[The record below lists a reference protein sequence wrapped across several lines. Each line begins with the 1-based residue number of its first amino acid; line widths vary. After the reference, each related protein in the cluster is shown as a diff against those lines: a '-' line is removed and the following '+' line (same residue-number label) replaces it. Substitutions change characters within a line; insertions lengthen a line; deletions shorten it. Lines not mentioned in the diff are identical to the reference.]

1 MSLDSIN
8 KKRLVIRI
16 VLLCLI
22 VAFGF
27 GLYYIGKEHEVLIDN
42 KDVEI
47 AGKSYT
53 APEYMVLVVDGNEEK
68 SMEFYPDDR
77 DVVKVAGPSHTFK
90 LSVIN
95 EDTEQVIKTVERS
108 FNFGRTG
115 KLMISLPAILEN
127 APDVNLP
134 LPNLHSD
141 EEVEEAAP
149 AESAPEVPADGE
161 TPANS
166 DAPVAPALSD

>member
-53 APEYMVLVVDGNEEK
+53 APEYMVLVFDGDEDK

-77 DVVKVAGPSHTFK
+77 DVIKLAGPSHKIK
-90 LSVIN
+90 LSVVN
-95 EDTEQVIKTVERS
+95 EDTEEVIKTVERS
-108 FNFGRTG
+108 FNFGTTG
-115 KLMISLPAILEN
+115 KLMISLPAIIEN
-127 APDVNLP
+127 APDVNIP
-134 LPNLHSD
+134 LPNLQAD
-141 EEVEEAAP
+141 AEEEEAP
-149 AESAPEVPADGE
+149 AEKAPKAAETDS
-161 TPANS
+161 TPA
-166 DAPVAPALSD
+166 APALSD